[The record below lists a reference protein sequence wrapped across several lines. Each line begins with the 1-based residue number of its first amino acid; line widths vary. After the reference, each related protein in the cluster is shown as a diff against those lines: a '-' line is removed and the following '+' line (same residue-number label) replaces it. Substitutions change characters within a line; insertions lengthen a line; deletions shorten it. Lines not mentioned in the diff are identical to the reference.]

1 MPSGHISCSTTAGDG
16 SWIGFALAC
25 VDDGC
30 PSPCSERVKHSGQP
44 HHPLTDSLT
53 SHIRSYEARDLC
65 LPLQS
70 FLGRNLPSV
79 HVPMARAALF
89 CTIVAV
95 SLFPAPTLAAACEPR
110 RCGNVTV
117 SYPFGIVSGADENGC
132 AQLGFQ
138 VHCDRGDTPY
148 LGYYEFDVG
157 LQILDIFYANASL
170 LVSDVHKLGDF
181 SAAGCHVPTANTAS
195 KIAAP
200 FFISALNRNLFFY
213 NCAEE
218 PARAVR
224 ERAGLVGTVCRNK
237 TFVRAGG
244 RYVDEPRDYAVEG
257 CSDTAVT
264 VRGPSY
270 GELNASDYHE
280 LISDGFLLTW
290 QPRSSGE

>member
-1 MPSGHISCSTTAGDG
+1 MDWIRFRVRGRRWLPQPCIANESNIPANHSLTHISHISALETTVPRCNLSSTG
-16 SWIGFALAC
+16 IF
-25 VDDGC
+25 
-30 PSPCSERVKHSGQP
+30 
-44 HHPLTDSLT
+44 
-53 SHIRSYEARDLC
+53 
-65 LPLQS
+65 LPYA
-70 FLGRNLPSV
+70 
-79 HVPMARAALF
+79 PMARAALF
-89 CTIVAV
+89 CIVIAV
-95 SLFPAPTLAAACEPR
+95 SLLPAQPALAAAACGAE

-117 SYPFGIVSGADENGC
+117 SYPFGVVSGADENGC

-138 VHCDRGDTPY
+138 VHCDAGGTPY

-157 LQILDIFYANASL
+157 LQILAIFYANASL

-200 FFISALNRNLFFY
+200 FFISGLNRNLFFY
-213 NCAEE
+213 HCGNS

-224 ERAGLVGTVCRNK
+224 EREGLVGTVCRNN

-244 RYVDEPRDYAVEG
+244 RYGDEPGDYAIQG

-270 GELNASDYHE
+270 GEVNASDYRE

-290 QPRSSGE
+290 QPGSSGE